1 MIIGGEGDDIIL
13 GGEGNDV
20 IRGDTVMDD
29 DAALAYFAALTN
41 YDDSQLSIDNSG
53 MGTGG
58 NDVLI
63 GGDGI
68 DVILPV
74 ERTTSWHQAML
85 ILMGTAKWTPSLLR
99 SLWMNMT
106 SITKIS
112 SMMMRRFK
120 EKDGRKIC
128 RCNCR

>member
-68 DVILPV
+68 DDIASGEGENFVASG
-74 ERTTSWHQAML
+74 TL
-85 ILMGTAKWTPSLLR
+85 ILMGTAKWTPTLLK
-99 SLWMNMT
+99 SSWMNMT

-112 SMMMRRFK
+112 SMMMRRF
-120 EKDGRKIC
+120 DC
-128 RCNCR
+128 FP